1 MANIYKNE
9 MFTLAN
15 TGSNLMYTVPDD
27 TRAIVKTIQVQS
39 NVSNAIVTLSAHT
52 AGNAVVTIVGT
63 QVVSTNTTENLLK
76 GPMILEESEFLSIV
90 ANTANTTSGII
101 SVLEI
106 NRNEQ

>member
-15 TGSNLMYTVPDD
+15 TGSNLIYSVPSD
-27 TRAIVKTIQVQS
+27 TRAIVKTLQTT
-39 NVSNAIVTLSAHT
+39 NEGANTIVTVT
-52 AGNAVVTIVGT
+52 ANNTTTSHKASIESVVT
-63 QVVSTNTTENLLK
+63 NTAVNMLK
-76 GPMILEESEFLSIV
+76 GPLILEESQTLSVSASI
-90 ANTANTTSGII
+90 ANVISGVL

>member
-15 TGSNLMYTVPDD
+15 TGSNLMYTVPAD

-39 NVSNAIVTLSAHT
+39 NVSNATVTLSAHT
-52 AGNAVVTIVGT
+52 SGNVATTVGT
-63 QVVSTNTTENLLK
+63 QIVAVNTTENLLK
-76 GPMILEESEFLSIV
+76 GPIILQESQFLSIV
-90 ANTANTTSGII
+90 SNTANTTSGIV